1 MKKVPPKVRQEVK
14 AAVYTKADEHG
25 YRRMGRVQNGI
36 FMENLVKDP
45 EVGGRLAQYMNKAEV
60 KTYIKDAI
68 LNRYAKDK
76 IADELSSDATEIIQ
90 EVLGQGSTEI
100 EVKKR
105 LSLHRLDNGDLAI
118 LAGGTFLKWETA
130 LRKALEYVAS
140 APGLPPEDG
149 DLHLVLNL
157 AIGGEPLTTG
167 DMEHLNKAL
176 YPVGVKVFFARE
188 KNARSSSRL

>member
-1 MKKVPPKVRQEVK
+1 MKKVPPHIRQEVK
-14 AAVYTKADEHG
+14 SSVYKKADEHG

-36 FMENLVKDP
+36 FMEHLVKDP
-45 EVGGRLAQYMNKAEV
+45 EVGGKLADYIAKSEL

-68 LNRYAKDK
+68 LNRYSKDK
-76 IADELSSDATEIIQ
+76 IADELSSDAAGIIR

-100 EVKKR
+100 EAKKR
-105 LSLHRLDNGDLAI
+105 LSLLRLDNGDLVI

-140 APGLPPEDG
+140 SPGLPPKDQN
-149 DLHLVLNL
+149 LYLVLSL

-167 DMEHLNKAL
+167 DMDHLNKAL
-176 YPVGVKVFFARE
+176 SLIGVSVFFARE
-188 KNARSSSRL
+188 KNESLSE